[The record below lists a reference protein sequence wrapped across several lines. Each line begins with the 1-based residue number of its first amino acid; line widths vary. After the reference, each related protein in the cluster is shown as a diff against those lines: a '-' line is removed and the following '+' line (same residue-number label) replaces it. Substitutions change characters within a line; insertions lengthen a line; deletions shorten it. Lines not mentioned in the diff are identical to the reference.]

1 MRAFPSAKL
10 TSSIRAGIAAERIS
24 EVTARIE
31 VEIQVLEEIRNAEHC
46 RRLGCW
52 ILGRRGSSFLSCLHD
67 GALAAFAALSR
78 AEVATPNLP
87 PEGPQ
92 GVRFTFALL
101 WRTHEI
107 PGCIF

>member
-1 MRAFPSAKL
+1 MRAFSSAKL

-31 VEIQVLEEIRNAEHC
+31 VGIQVLEEIRNAEHC

-52 ILGRRGSSFLSCLHD
+52 ILGRRGSSFLSCLQHD
-67 GALAAFAALSR
+67 GSFAALSR

-101 WRTHEI
+101 WRTQEI